1 MENNLTNLVGITL
14 NRDGFITSV
23 DLVDIINHFR
33 EEEFNILKDKG
44 LNKKDNVTLL
54 IHGDFIKKINKEL
67 EVLESLGL
75 VGQGNISKSSYI
87 NSQNKEQ
94 PCFKLNRNGML
105 QMLNSESTIVRAK
118 TIEYINKLEEE
129 LKNAKEDKEQL
140 YNVAISDKKLEQ
152 RQYEADKVKYA
163 LRNIKSLLSDCNYTN
178 LENEV
183 NNIINVHT
191 NLKKKDRYEYHRD
204 MNNTE
209 YKQYVRKFVK
219 DKLEEIMVTKKDML
233 LVMVAKTI
241 QLRLESESHTTTKK
255 SSSHI
260 ISAKEKENK
269 VYLRQIDDYKDK
281 YDNDSNDIN
290 NYEVVDIHGMSC
302 NYLFKYDS
310 MFGAIKTSTY
320 RKWINDFTRLF
331 EENQLATKEDW
342 EFYYDID
349 FTKPICIYIKYVAK
363 AEFDIE
369 NFNKATIDMLFN
381 RLFGVDDNIVHK
393 VVSERLAVCDT
404 YADGKIMY
412 YIENI

>member
-1 MENNLTNLVGITL
+1 MENNLTNLGITL
-14 NRDGFITSV
+14 NEDGFITSV

-33 EEEFNILKDKG
+33 EEEFNILKEKG
-44 LNKKDNVTLL
+44 ISKKDEVSLL
-54 IHGDFIKKINKEL
+54 MHKNFMAKIKKEL

-75 VGQGNISKSSYI
+75 KGELNFKLGLYKDK
-87 NSQNKEQ
+87 QNQER
-94 PCFKLNRNGML
+94 PCFKLNRDGML

-129 LKNAKEDKEQL
+129 LKNAKEDNKQL
-140 YNVAISDKKLEQ
+140 YNVAISDKELEQ

-163 LRNIKSLLSDCNYTN
+163 LRNVKSLLLDCNYTN

-269 VYLRQIDDYKDK
+269 VYLRQIDDYKGK

-310 MFGAIKTSTY
+310 CFGMIRTSTY
-320 RKWINDFTRLF
+320 NKWINDFSKLF

-342 EFYYDID
+342 EFYYDVD

-363 AEFDIE
+363 SEFDIE

-404 YADGKIMY
+404 YADGKIFY